1 MERGFIVNKTLLVD
15 KLSVIS
21 LLSQRVVHDHMNAN
35 NLLPHTLEITVSL
48 RRHIRL
54 SLQRQQH
61 LDDQTK
67 ENVSNEKQFKVKTL
81 N

>member
-1 MERGFIVNKTLLVD
+1 
-15 KLSVIS
+15 
-21 LLSQRVVHDHMNAN
+21 MNAN

-61 LDDQTK
+61 LDDQTR
-67 ENVSNEKQFKVKTL
+67 ENVSNEKQFKVKAL